1 MFNEMGDRGWIDRFV
16 RAFGMGSECDE
27 NVRELRSRVA
37 TERFRFETLLSLVN
51 AQTIESG
58 AVDATMGVALA
69 GLIAVMFP
77 LFERASTI
85 IATVA
90 VALMIVPV
98 LALAH
103 GLFRIQTE
111 SPSRGLAVRLD
122 AEDPDSITWSAQ
134 KLAKGHEA
142 NRERLLG
149 KRALLRFSV
158 RVTFG
163 LVIAWATT
171 FAWRFAVVH
180 F

>member
-1 MFNEMGDRGWIDRFV
+1 MRDHGWIERFV
-16 RAFGMGSECDE
+16 RAFLTASECDE
-27 NVRELRSRVA
+27 SIRLLRRRVA
-37 TERFRFETLLSLVN
+37 TERFRFETFLSLVN

-69 GLIAVMFP
+69 GLIAIMFP
-77 LFERASTI
+77 LFERAST
-85 IATVA
+85 TVA
-90 VALMIVPV
+90 SVAVLLMMVPA

-111 SPSRGLAVRLD
+111 NPREVLVVSLD
-122 AEDPDSITWSAQ
+122 AEDPESITWSAQ
-134 KLAKGHEA
+134 ELAKGHET

-158 RVTFG
+158 RVTSVLI
-163 LVIAWATT
+163 LVWATT

>member
-1 MFNEMGDRGWIDRFV
+1 MGDHGWIERFV
-16 RAFGMGSECDE
+16 RAFLKGSECDDSI
-27 NVRELRSRVA
+27 RLLRRRVA

-69 GLIAVMFP
+69 GLIAIMLP
-77 LFERASTI
+77 LFERASTAL
-85 IATVA
+85 ATAAA
-90 VALMIVPV
+90 VLMVIPA

-111 SPSRGLAVRLD
+111 GATEAFAVRLD
-122 AEDPDSITWSAQ
+122 AEDPNSITWSAH
-134 KLAKGHEA
+134 KLAKGHER

-158 RVTFG
+158 RVTSALI
-163 LVIAWATT
+163 LVWATT